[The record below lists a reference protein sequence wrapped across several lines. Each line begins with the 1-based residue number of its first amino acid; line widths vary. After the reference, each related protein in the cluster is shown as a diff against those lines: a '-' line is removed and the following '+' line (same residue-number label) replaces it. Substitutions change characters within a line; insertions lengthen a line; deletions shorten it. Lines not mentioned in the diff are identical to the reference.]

1 MLINK
6 IEQVFGRNRVKKVKI
21 FIAIITLFAVTS
33 AYAESETKSN
43 KKQSPN
49 VLFDINFDDLSP
61 YWGLNSRYSF
71 SDSKTYLVGAR
82 AGLLIDHNFAIG
94 LGAMGLIH
102 PTDTKKFLDTPLD
115 SYYKK
120 TRLYYGGML
129 LDYYFNPRDII
140 VFSFGTLIGG
150 GLLHFNKE
158 NGAVSNDIN
167 DKFFVIEPELNIFL
181 NLIPYC
187 RIGVGTSYRFTKGI
201 NADGMN
207 KDFRDFTV
215 SASIEL
221 GVF

>member
-1 MLINK
+1 M
-6 IEQVFGRNRVKKVKI
+6 KKVKI
-21 FIAIITLFAVTS
+21 FIAIITLFAVTA
-33 AYAESETKSN
+33 AYAENAENS

-49 VLFDINFDDLSP
+49 VLFDINVDDISI

-71 SDSKTYLVGAR
+71 SDSKTYLAGAR
-82 AGLLIDHNFAIG
+82 LGLLIDHNFAIG

-102 PTDTKKFLDTPLD
+102 PTDAEKFLDAPFSSD
-115 SYYKK
+115 YKN
-120 TRLYYGGML
+120 TRLYYGGMTL
-129 LDYYFNPRDII
+129 GYYFNPRDLI
-140 VFSFGTLIGG
+140 VFSIGALIGG
-150 GLLHFNKE
+150 GLLHFD
-158 NGAVSNDIN
+158 GIVLNDIN
-167 DKFFVIEPELNIFL
+167 DKFFVVEPELNIFL

-201 NADGMN
+201 NAERMN